1 MATLASFRGMNL
13 SISVFDILIGDCA
26 KIARLPCFISVQ
38 HVLWKSKNSW
48 LSIRNRIK
56 GSLFL
61 RGPIHGLIH
70 GLMYGLSRHSTLA

>member
-26 KIARLPCFISVQ
+26 KIARLPRFISVQ
-38 HVLWKSKNSW
+38 HVLWKGKHPW

-56 GSLFL
+56 RSLLL
-61 RGPIHGLIH
+61 RGPIH
-70 GLMYGLSRHSTLA
+70 GLMYGLSRHSTLT